1 MNDPYQPMKL
11 PIVIVAFGTT
21 TKAQETY
28 QHLHKK
34 LTQLLPQREIIW
46 SYSSKR
52 ITKTLRDKGD
62 GIQSPAEVLTM
73 LAQKGHTAAIVQ
85 SLHLFPGTEF
95 HSLQKITTA
104 SSLSCKAGLP
114 LLTAPEDYED
124 IATLLE
130 PSITSRPE
138 RAILVLGHGTTHPSW
153 TGYYS
158 LEKILR
164 KKYGNSIHVGV
175 VEHYPDS
182 STLAEELGAKY
193 TEVTIIP
200 FFLIC
205 GMHYRRDIIAGDQ
218 HSWSSQLQAKG
229 LDVEVLDSG
238 IGLLPGIEDLL
249 VKHIKDAESNS

>member
-1 MNDPYQPMKL
+1 MKI

-28 QHLHKK
+28 QHLDKK
-34 LTQLLPQREIIW
+34 LTQLLPGREIIW
-46 SYSSKR
+46 SYSSRR
-52 ITKTLRDKGD
+52 ITKTLQDKGIK
-62 GIQSPAEVLTM
+62 IQSPAKVLTM
-73 LAQKGHTAAIVQ
+73 LAQQGRTAAIVQ

-95 HSLQKITTA
+95 HTLQKITVN
-104 SSLSCKAGLP
+104 SSLSCRAGLP
-114 LLTAPEDYED
+114 LLTSPADYDE
-124 IATLLE
+124 IASLL
-130 PSITSRPE
+130 RPLIKPRAG

-164 KKYGNSIHVGV
+164 KKYGDSIHVGV

-182 STLAEELGAKY
+182 STLVEEISSKY
-193 TEVTIIP
+193 KAVTIIP

-205 GMHYRRDIIAGDQ
+205 GMHYRRDIISDDKN
-218 HSWSSQLQAKG
+218 SWLSQLRTKN

-238 IGLLPGIEDLL
+238 VGLLPGIADLL
-249 VKHIKDAESNS
+249 VRHIKEADKSFIGQESQ

>member
-1 MNDPYQPMKL
+1 MKI

-28 QHLHKK
+28 QHLHRK
-34 LTQLLPQREIIW
+34 LTQLLPEREIIW
-46 SYSSKR
+46 SYSSR
-52 ITKTLRDKGD
+52 MITKTLRDKGD
-62 GIQSPAEVLTM
+62 EIQNPAEVLTM

-95 HSLQKITTA
+95 HTLQKIA
-104 SSLSCKAGLP
+104 ARSSLSCKTGLP
-114 LLTAPEDYED
+114 LLTSPEDYEN

-130 PSITSRPE
+130 PTITSRPE

-164 KKYGNSIHVGV
+164 KKYGNRIHVGV

-182 STLAEELGAKY
+182 STLVEEIGAKHKD
-193 TEVTIIP
+193 VTIIP

-205 GMHYRRDIIAGDQ
+205 GMHYRRDIIAEDA

-229 LDVEVLDSG
+229 LDVEILDSG
-238 IGLLPGIEDLL
+238 VGLLPGIEDLL
-249 VKHIKDAESNS
+249 VRHIMEAENDS